1 MVHRHEHLCFT
12 SQLWL
17 PYLAFCFDLT
27 ECFQGLHI
35 WSRIMGNKSSK
46 LQYVLQIMTMT
57 CIREGHKKGCGRSSQ
72 GAARSVCIRAPEQ
85 GEGSK
90 LSNYVGSLVSTSFI
104 KWVPRL
110 ARRVGHRHMGILSQS
125 LFLDWGTVP
134 LAPSDLYTY
143 VHEMD

>member
-1 MVHRHEHLCFT
+1 
-12 SQLWL
+12 
-17 PYLAFCFDLT
+17 
-27 ECFQGLHI
+27 
-35 WSRIMGNKSSK
+35 
-46 LQYVLQIMTMT
+46 MT
-57 CIREGHKKGCGRSSQ
+57 CVREGCKKGHGGSSQ
-72 GAARSVCIRAPEQ
+72 GVAGSVCVRAPEQ
-85 GEGSK
+85 GEGSE
-90 LSNYVGSLVSTSFI
+90 LNDYVGSLVSTSFI